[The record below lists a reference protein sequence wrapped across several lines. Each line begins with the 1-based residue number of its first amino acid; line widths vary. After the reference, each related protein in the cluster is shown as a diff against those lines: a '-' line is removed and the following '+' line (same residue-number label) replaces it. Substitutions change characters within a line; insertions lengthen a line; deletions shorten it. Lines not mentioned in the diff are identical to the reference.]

1 MPVKPV
7 ALGLAGCYP
16 SFERHDQEALLGGT
30 MRIGEPYKALDD
42 VYVVASSEITDPR
55 DCTVYLIDLG
65 ELVLIDAGAGP
76 SASQIKR
83 NIELLGLDPG
93 KLSSVVLTHCHIDHC
108 GGAQFFVNE
117 FGARLIMHEA
127 DAAPVERGDGKM
139 TAASWYGLRSD
150 PVLIDVKITGEEET
164 ISFSGQALVCL
175 HTPGHTPGSLS
186 VYMDR
191 AGKRVLF
198 GQDIHGPFHP
208 DFGSDI
214 ALWRKSMH
222 HLLQLQADVLCEG
235 HFGVYEPKERVRAYI
250 EHYLATYEKS

>member
-1 MPVKPV
+1 
-7 ALGLAGCYP
+7 
-16 SFERHDQEALLGGT
+16 

-55 DCTVYLIDLG
+55 DCTVYLIDLD
-65 ELVLIDAGAGP
+65 ELILIDAGAGP

-83 NIELLGLDPG
+83 NVELLGLDPRR
-93 KLSSVVLTHCHIDHC
+93 LSTVILTHCHIDHC
-108 GGAQFFVNE
+108 GGAHSFARE

-127 DAAPVERGDGKM
+127 DAVPVERGDDRV
-139 TAASWYGLRSD
+139 TAATWYGLRSD
-150 PVLIDVKITGEEET
+150 PVPINTKITGEEEK
-164 ISFSGQALVCL
+164 ILFEGQTLVCL

-214 ALWRKSMH
+214 ALWRTSMRR
-222 HLLQLQADVLCEG
+222 LLSLGADVLCEG
-235 HFGVYEPKERVRAYI
+235 HFGVYQPKEQVRSYI
-250 EHYLATYEKS
+250 EHYLAAYEKT